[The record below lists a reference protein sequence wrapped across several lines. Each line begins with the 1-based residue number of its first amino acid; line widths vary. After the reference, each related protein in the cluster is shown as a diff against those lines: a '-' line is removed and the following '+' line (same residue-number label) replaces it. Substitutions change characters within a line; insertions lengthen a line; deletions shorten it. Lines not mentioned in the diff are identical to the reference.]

1 VDRPLE
7 HVDPIAQATHGRGRV
22 VPVTEGPRA
31 AGHTPGALAHRRR
44 VRCQR
49 RAGGLTESL
58 GWTGIRSRRRLIA
71 RDGHARG
78 RVSAGAVMD
87 RPLEHVDPIAQATH
101 GRGRVVPVTKVPV
114 PLATLQVPWP
124 TVAVFAASVALA
136 VSQKAWAGPALASSA
151 SDRA

>member
-71 RDGHARG
+71 RDGHVRG

-87 RPLEHVDPIAQATH
+87 RPFEYVGPWLNPLT
-101 GRGRVVPVTKVPV
+101 VVPGSCESVKVPV
-114 PLATLQVPWP
+114 PLTTLQVP
-124 TVAVFAASVALA
+124 
-136 VSQKAWAGPALASSA
+136 
-151 SDRA
+151 